1 MILELCEKMEVN
13 GKSMPQVSFPEGWE
27 LRLLGELATIFSG
40 GTLTEKPRI
49 LGWRYSMDYY
59 NSN

>member
-27 LRLLGELATIFSG
+27 LRLL
-40 GTLTEKPRI
+40 
-49 LGWRYSMDYY
+49 
-59 NSN
+59 

>member
-40 GTLTEKPRI
+40 ELLTEKTQNTGMAI
-49 LGWRYSMDYY
+49 FHGLLQL
-59 NSN
+59 